1 MNALHIA
8 TLPNGQWKQNCYV
21 LSEGGRQAIL
31 IDPGSDPEM
40 IQGYLDVNQLEPIA
54 ILNTHAHYD
63 HIGAVADLVDRYQ
76 IPFYLHAGDEKI
88 LKQANLY
95 KILFESKKSVR
106 IPTRFEDLASLPPNL
121 KINNFSFDTINSPG
135 HTPGGVCFLFSQ
147 CLFSGDTLMPNGP
160 GRTDLPGGDE
170 LALSR
175 SMENLRNL
183 PAQTMIY
190 PGHGRPLT
198 LEKFWGLTSHV

>member
-1 MNALHIA
+1 MSTFQITA
-8 TLPNGQWKQNCYV
+8 LPNGQWRQNCYV
-21 LSEGGRQAIL
+21 LSGDGAQAVV
-31 IDPGSDPEM
+31 IDPGSDAQM
-40 IQGYLDVNQLEPIA
+40 IQKHLDDNQLEPIA

-95 KILFESKKSVR
+95 KILFESRKSVR
-106 IPTRFEDLASLPPNL
+106 IPAGFKDLASLPSTL
-121 KINNFSFDTINSPG
+121 KINHFSFEVLHSPG

-147 CLFSGDTLMPNGP
+147 SLFSGDTLMPNGP

-170 LALSR
+170 QALNR
-175 SMENLRNL
+175 SIDNFRNL
-183 PAQTMIY
+183 SSQTIIY
-190 PGHGRPLT
+190 PGHGKPLS

>member
-1 MNALHIA
+1 MLQITA
-8 TLPNGQWKQNCYV
+8 LPNGQWRQNCYV
-21 LSEGGRQAIL
+21 LSGEDAQAIV
-31 IDPGSDPEM
+31 IDPGSDAEM
-40 IQGYLDVNQLEPIA
+40 IQKHLDENQLEPLA

-106 IPTRFEDLASLPPNL
+106 IPARFEDLSSLPTIL
-121 KINNFSFDTINSPG
+121 KLNNFSFEVISSPG
-135 HTPGGVCFLFSQ
+135 HTPGGVCFLLEQS
-147 CLFSGDTLMPNGP
+147 LFSGDTLMPNGP

-170 LALSR
+170 QALNR
-175 SMENLRNL
+175 SVDNLRNL
-183 PAQTMIY
+183 SSQTIIY
-190 PGHGRPLT
+190 PGHGKPLS
-198 LEKFWGLTSHV
+198 LEKFWGLTSHA